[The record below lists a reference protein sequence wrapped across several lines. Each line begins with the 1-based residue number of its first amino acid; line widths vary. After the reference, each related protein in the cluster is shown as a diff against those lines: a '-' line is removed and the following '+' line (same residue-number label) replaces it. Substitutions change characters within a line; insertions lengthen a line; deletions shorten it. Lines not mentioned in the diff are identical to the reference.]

1 MYDLTLRLQSQLLGV
16 IYDMET
22 FSPTARQERLAW
34 SHSSGTNKG
43 GVVTLTVYEPLP
55 AMKKLTEA
63 LEEHWKAMLH
73 AAIADGT
80 QDEHVQHQWFH
91 NALTITSYYHGKTG
105 VMVGIP
111 MRRIVLN
118 RITPEQGCK

>member
-1 MYDLTLRLQSQLLGV
+1 MAPGDVLEAVFEFEMPRLHPGE
-16 IYDMET
+16 Y
-22 FSPTARQERLAW
+22 A
-34 SHSSGTNKG
+34 
-43 GVVTLTVYEPLP
+43 
-55 AMKKLTEA
+55 
-63 LEEHWKAMLH
+63 LH

-111 MRRIVLN
+111 MRRIVIGKAV
-118 RITPEQGCK
+118 RGGQ